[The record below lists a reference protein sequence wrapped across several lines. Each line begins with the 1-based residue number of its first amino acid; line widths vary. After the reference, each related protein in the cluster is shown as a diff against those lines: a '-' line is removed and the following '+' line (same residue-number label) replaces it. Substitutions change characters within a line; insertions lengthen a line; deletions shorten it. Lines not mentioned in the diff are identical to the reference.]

1 MDTTAGYREREH
13 TADWELEIWAP
24 DLPELFAQAARGMLA
39 LSGARLEP
47 EPRRERLLEL
57 EAPDAESL
65 LVAFLSELLY
75 LAETKNLGFDDFEI
89 SIHSYRLR
97 GRIYGAALTWLSKE
111 IKAVTYH
118 NLSIRKTSRGL
129 EARVVFDV

>member
-1 MDTTAGYREREH
+1 MGAIAGYREQEH
-13 TADWELEIWAP
+13 TADWALEVWAP

-39 LSGARLEP
+39 LCGARLEA
-47 EPRRERLLEL
+47 EPRLECALEL

-75 LAETKNLGFDDFEI
+75 LAEMEYLGFDEFEI
-89 SIHSYRLR
+89 SIDSNRLR
-97 GRIYGAALTWLSKE
+97 GRICGAALSGLNKE